1 MPNSEMITRR
11 IELSIVRRL
20 RRAVDR
26 RVVSTGEDTVLPIL
40 VQNIR
45 IEEHA
50 DSCIRCRHGVTEVVG
65 GLLQAGGSA
74 DRGVIGLRHWEG
86 LHAHVGSNS
95 WGRADGG
102 VVKEGGTSPAWEGL
116 GVGCVGVG
124 TSLNDVELALPLA
137 NVGSID
143 DRKGGAEE
151 CALDSSGGGRVGAGS
166 VVRCDRWIALEVD
179 VERIAAVHSV
189 TQSSAFRRVVACKL
203 AADIGQV

>member
-1 MPNSEMITRR
+1 MITRR
-11 IELSIVRRL
+11 IELSLVRRL

-102 VVKEGGTSPAWEGL
+102 VVKEGGASPAWEGL
-116 GVGCVGVG
+116 GVGCVGAEGSVSISYSPRRTDLLG
-124 TSLNDVELALPLA
+124 TSLNDVKLALPLTD
-137 NVGSID
+137 VGGID

-151 CALDSSGGGRVGAGS
+151 CALDSSDGGRVGAGS
-166 VVRCDRWIALEVD
+166 IVWCDRWIALEV
-179 VERIAAVHSV
+179 
-189 TQSSAFRRVVACKL
+189 
-203 AADIGQV
+203 

>member
-1 MPNSEMITRR
+1 MITRR
-11 IELSIVRRL
+11 IELSLVRRL

-50 DSCIRCRHGVTEVVG
+50 NSCIRCRHGVTEVVG

-116 GVGCVGVG
+116 GVGCVGAEGSVSISYSPRRTDLLG
-124 TSLNDVELALPLA
+124 TSLNEVELALPLTD
-137 NVGSID
+137 VGGID

-151 CALDSSGGGRVGAGS
+151 CALDSSDGGRVGAGS
-166 VVRCDRWIALEVD
+166 IVWCDRWIALEV
-179 VERIAAVHSV
+179 
-189 TQSSAFRRVVACKL
+189 
-203 AADIGQV
+203 